1 MSVQEDLEKL
11 FDAINEV
18 TFEKNMEKKGSN
30 ELMITAMTQ
39 KLGMDQV
46 TIPLRYFVKCEGNIE
61 GWLKTLEVNMQVTLM
76 DIARLAA
83 STVLNMALRDFCK

>member
-30 ELMITAMTQ
+30 ELMIAAMTQ
-39 KLGMDQV
+39 KLGMD
-46 TIPLRYFVKCEGNIE
+46 
-61 GWLKTLEVNMQVTLM
+61 
-76 DIARLAA
+76 
-83 STVLNMALRDFCK
+83 

>member
-30 ELMITAMTQ
+30 EMLITAITQ
-39 KLGMDQV
+39 KLGQDQE
-46 TIPLRYFVKCEGNIE
+46 TINLRYFVKCENNIE
-61 GWLKTLEVNMQVTLM
+61 TWLKTLEQNMQTTLL
-76 DIARLAA
+76 DIARTAA
-83 STVLNMALRDFCK
+83 STVLNMGLRDFCR